1 MATVWDQAFQDL
13 AKIGLIDVILPFIL
27 IFAIVY
33 GVLDRTKILRGSSS
47 YKNINQLVAFTI
59 SFIAIASSEIVGG
72 VTVIAIYASIGMV
85 AMLMLAVLFGIF
97 GLNPNEAQAGFW
109 VVIVA
114 VGVGLVVFFL
124 DIIGI
129 GEVNNMLD
137 VVVPALVI
145 ALVFA
150 TIVWFITNEKP
161 DVEPEKKA
169 TSDKKEDKPGA
180 PEQPNGELPSFNQLP
195 GKLQEVGKAK
205 L

>member
-13 AKIGLIDVILPFIL
+13 VKIGLLDVILPFVL

-47 YKNINQLVAFTI
+47 YKNINQLVAFSI
-59 SFIAIASSEIVGG
+59 SFIAIASAEVVSG
-72 VTVIAIYASIGMV
+72 VSAIAIYASMGMV
-85 AMLMLAVLFGIF
+85 AMLMLSVLFGIF
-97 GLNPNEAQAGFW
+97 GFNPNEAQAGFW
-109 VVIVA
+109 VVIIA
-114 VGVGLVVFFL
+114 VGVGLSIYFL

-129 GEVNNMLD
+129 GNLESMFD
-137 VVVPALVI
+137 VVIPALVI

-161 DVEPEKKA
+161 DVEPEKKTKA
-169 TSDKKEDKPGA
+169 REEKPGET
-180 PEQPNGELPSFNQLP
+180 PVNPDLPPFEQLP
-195 GKLQEVGKAK
+195 GRLEEVGRAK